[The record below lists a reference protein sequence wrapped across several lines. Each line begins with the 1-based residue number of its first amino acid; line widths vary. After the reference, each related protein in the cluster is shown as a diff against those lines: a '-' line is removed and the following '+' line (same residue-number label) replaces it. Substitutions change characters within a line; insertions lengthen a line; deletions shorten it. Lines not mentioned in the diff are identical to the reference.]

1 MQYFKKF
8 ENINKKCLL
17 LHGLGSEPNPN
28 RQRMIE
34 KLGYEVIQELHDYKA
49 EWAKDMGE
57 SFFKTQLE
65 KANNV
70 DLIIGISFGGYIAYH
85 LSKATGVPAILINPA
100 IDRSKSK
107 TEIKDYVMNYNP
119 QESTYE
125 LFCGENDKS
134 VPMQY
139 AIEWMD
145 NHNEKYKLEVIKK
158 MEHRVPDEFFTE
170 ILKKSDF
177 TKSMTV

>member
-17 LHGLGSEPNPN
+17 LHGLGSVPNSN
-28 RQRMIE
+28 RQRMLE
-34 KLGYEVIQELHDYKA
+34 KLGYEVIQELHDYKV
-49 EWAKDMGE
+49 EWNKDMGE

-65 KANNV
+65 KVKYV
-70 DLIIGISFGGYIAYH
+70 DLIIGVSFGGYIAYH
-85 LSKATGVPAILINPA
+85 LSKATGISTILINPA
-100 IDRSKSK
+100 IDRSKSQS
-107 TEIKDYVMNYNP
+107 EIKDYIMNYTP
-119 QESTYE
+119 QESIFE

-139 AIEWMD
+139 AIDWMS
-145 NHNEKYKLEVIKK
+145 NHNENYKLEIIKN

-170 ILKKSDF
+170 ILKKSNF
-177 TKSMTV
+177 INQ